1 MNNNIFIKKKNF
13 KKIGMAIIAILV
25 IGTVLY
31 NVKLQSI
38 TKYNAQQQSI
48 VDEYN
53 LSSEKQSGNV
63 TIDSGINGDG
73 NGSGGTNKDSVI
85 LQSDTSIIE
94 STENSSTNIGNNENI
109 GNDNALVNGALSG
122 NPDNNAVVNETKASS
137 IAGGEN
143 NATTSE
149 IENVTCYIEIRCDAI
164 SKNMSKWTN
173 SNKDKSSIVPTNGVI
188 MEQVKMNV
196 TNNSTVQDVLK
207 KATIMRSISLEA
219 NLGYIKSIN
228 QLEQLDAGRGSGW
241 LYWVNNVSPSVTC
254 ALYTVKNGDTI
265 KWQYTCDYGNEFKV
279 NGDLQ

>member
-1 MNNNIFIKKKNF
+1 
-13 KKIGMAIIAILV
+13 MAIIAILV

-48 VDEYN
+48 VDGYN

-109 GNDNALVNGALSG
+109 GNDNALVNGTLSG

-137 IAGGEN
+137 IVGGEN

-149 IENVTCYIEIRCDAI
+149 ITEVTITCNIEIRCDTI
-164 SKNMSKWTN
+164 FENMNKWTN
-173 SNKDKSSIVPTNGVI
+173 NNKEKASIVTTNVI
-188 MEQVKMNV
+188 MKKMDIRV
-196 TNNSTVQDVLK
+196 TNNSTVLDVLK